1 MLISTRLIAT
11 HEVTWAASGG
21 TLSADDA
28 ALTDRAPATQ
38 VALTWA
44 SGTQST
50 STTVSLIATCAVT
63 PRIVS
68 LLGTDLPDGLKVELW
83 GQRNGDASPI
93 YDLGGNSQTQTITT
107 FEDGSRGAHWIL
119 DDGLTSLAKLK
130 IELCND
136 VNGTSPIAASQEQ
149 KIGEIIIAEAIEV
162 EIGSDWK
169 FEPKDPSTVRRTLAS
184 QGDRVPR
191 PGYRVLTCTPA
202 YGDAADARAGGLSG
216 TDWSKITA
224 SLRRDPHCI
233 AIVRK
238 DEPQT
243 TAIFGLATKNP
254 NISHLAGPYYQPGTL
269 EIEELP
275 A

>member
-11 HEVTWAASGG
+11 NQVTWSASGG

-28 ALTDRAPATQ
+28 ALTDRAPATP

-44 SGTQST
+44 SGAQST

-83 GQRNGDASPI
+83 GQRSGDASPI

-107 FEDGSRGAHWIL
+107 FDDGSRGAHWIL
-119 DDGLTSLAKLK
+119 GDDLSPLTKLE
-130 IELCND
+130 IRLYND
-136 VNGTSPIAASQEQ
+136 VSGTSPITASEELQ
-149 KIGEIIIAEAIEV
+149 IGEIVIAEAIEV
-162 EIGSDWK
+162 EIESDWK
-169 FEPKDPSTVRRTLAS
+169 FSQKDPSTVRRTLAS

-202 YGDAADARAGGLSG
+202 YGDAADARGSGLSG
-216 TDWSKITA
+216 TSWSKITA

-243 TAIFGLATKNP
+243 TAIFGWASKIP
-254 NISHLAGPYYQPGTL
+254 DIGHLAGPYYQPSTL
-269 EIEELP
+269 TIEEIP